1 MNNKK
6 VVLAYSGGLDT
17 SVIVHWLVKQ
27 GYKVIGLL
35 INLGQ
40 KVENLD
46 SIREKG
52 INAGAEKVLVE
63 DAREEFVSQYVFP
76 AIQANAVY
84 EGTYLLGTSIARPL
98 IAKKQIEIAASEGA
112 QYVSHGATGKGNDQV
127 RFELSYYALN
137 PDIKVIA
144 PWRDEKFLV
153 QFPGRQEMIAYA
165 KKNKIPVKATK
176 NKPWSSDENLM
187 HISFEAGM
195 LEDPWEKPIEE
206 MFEYSVSPQKAPDK
220 ASEILIDFE
229 NGIPISVNNKKMS
242 PAKLL
247 ATLNKLGGE
256 NGIGRVDMVES
267 RFVGMKSRGVYETP
281 GGTILHAAHR
291 AIESITIDRDIMNL
305 RDSLM
310 PRIAALIYN
319 GFWFSP
325 EMKLLKNMI
334 SESQKGVTGEVRIE
348 LYKGNCTVTGRKAPK
363 SLYDKGIASMD
374 KGFEKY
380 NPKDAEGFIN
390 INAIPL
396 KSQKGKAD

>member
-63 DAREEFVSQYVFP
+63 DAREEFVSEYVFP

-144 PWRDEKFLV
+144 PWRDDKFLV
-153 QFPGRQEMIAYA
+153 QFPGRQEMITYA

-176 NKPWSSDENLM
+176 NQPWSSDENLM

-195 LEDPWEKPIEE
+195 LEDPWEKPLEE

-229 NGIPISVNNKKMS
+229 NGIPVSVNSKKMS
-242 PAKLL
+242 PAELL
-247 ATLNKLGGE
+247 ANLNKLGGE

-281 GGTILHAAHR
+281 GGTILYAAHR
-291 AIESITIDRDIMNL
+291 AIESITIDRDVMNL
-305 RDSLM
+305 KDSLM
-310 PRIAALIYN
+310 PRIASLIYN

-334 SESQKGVTGEVRIE
+334 FESQKGVTGEVRIE

>member
-195 LEDPWEKPIEE
+195 LEDPWEKPLEE

-229 NGIPISVNNKKMS
+229 NGIPISVNSEKMS

-247 ATLNKLGGE
+247 AYLNKLGGE

-281 GGTILHAAHR
+281 GGTILHATHR
-291 AIESITIDRDIMNL
+291 AIESITIDRDVMNL
-305 RDSLM
+305 KDSLM
-310 PRIAALIYN
+310 PRIASLIYN

-334 SESQKGVTGEVRIE
+334 FESQKGVTGEVRIE

-396 KSQKGKAD
+396 KNQKGRAN